1 MRLEVLRVT
10 PQPEQLVCEA
20 ARGDYYEGWN
30 GEATFGDLMADID
43 PAEHA
48 PQEVVDEI
56 AVMSGDEVWDD
67 TGWNNMAR
75 KVYALCERL
84 LTHGHFGPLEHPQM
98 TVTVEGV
105 SRSLMAQ
112 LTRHRHVTFDVQSM
126 RYVEFDDANTID
138 IPELDTANPAGRNAE
153 VGDSYVDMDDETL
166 LSRRHVAY
174 GEVMKQSVSAYN
186 DLLEMGVAPE
196 NARMVLPIG
205 TKVNMTFSLN
215 PRTLLHIADMRAAA
229 DAQWEVRDLTNKLL
243 DVASEYFPAI
253 MHIYNE
259 ELKGRKNRLAP

>member
-1 MRLEVLRVT
+1 MELEVLRVT

-30 GEATFGDLMADID
+30 GNASFGELMDSISPADDAPDGVID
-43 PAEHA
+43 A
-48 PQEVVDEI
+48 VDVESDSEESSD
-56 AVMSGDEVWDD
+56 VL
-67 TGWNNMAR
+67 AR
-75 KVYALCERL
+75 KVYALCDRL
-84 LTHGHFGPLEHPQM
+84 LSHGHYGPFEHPQLTI
-98 TVTVEGV
+98 TVKGV

-112 LTRHRHVTFDVQSM
+112 LTRHRHVTFDIQSM
-126 RYVEFDDANTID
+126 RYVEFEDANTVD

-153 VGDSYVDMDDETL
+153 LESVYADMSDETL
-166 LSRRHVAY
+166 LSSRHVAY
-174 GEVMKQSVSAYN
+174 QGAIEQAIDAYN

-215 PRTLLHIADMRAAA
+215 PRTLLHVADMRAAA
-229 DAQWEVRDLTNKLL
+229 DAQWEIRDMTDVLL
-243 DVASEYFPAI
+243 DEVANYLPAT

-259 ELKGRKNRLAP
+259 KLRDRKNRLAP